1 MNWTARVLLHV
12 GATAFLQLP
21 GGLVAVNDE
30 QQALQDGDNV
40 QVDVVAESQVGAVQD
55 ANLHKVGPFRVR
67 QNGQAALLIN
77 AQAMLP
83 LLLRSSERL
92 PEQVYLLIHTE
103 SAEQTEGA
111 TPPPTAPTRTGGWLP
126 TAKDLDSCACPCPHI
141 PPLEIYLGYL
151 AQRAGQAA

>member
-1 MNWTARVLLHV
+1 MIWTARVLLHV

-21 GGLVAVNDE
+21 GGIVATDDS

-40 QVDVVAESQVGAVQD
+40 QVDVVSATQASATTPYQI
-55 ANLHKVGPFRVR
+55 GPFRVR

-77 AQAMLP
+77 GQSMLP

-92 PEQVYLLIHTE
+92 PEQVYLLIRTE
-103 SAEQTEGA
+103 AAEQTEGA
-111 TPPPTAPTRTGGWLP
+111 EPTASLPPRRGRWLP
-126 TAKDLDSCACPCPHI
+126 TAKDLDRPCACPCPHI

-151 AQRAGQAA
+151 ALRRANKAA